1 MRDPE
6 ALQVGP
12 GAVARLRS
20 PILIK
25 TPISLPFPG
34 SGVSYLPPEGG
45 WTSFRVRPI
54 VRDSAAADAVPSP
67 NEGPGSAAGRAGCG
81 GATPEPDFYIDPN
94 SISISRLRSLLPSAR
109 RRMDE
114 LPGPSHRTRLRE
126 GTGKPDQRERLRR
139 GGRGAEPDVLANAV
153 RGLCFIKTIPLPFPG
168 SGVSYLP
175 PEGGWTSFRVRP
187 IVRELPSP
195 SVQERDL

>member
-1 MRDPE
+1 MDELPGPSHREGTPPRRTRCRARMRDPE

-25 TPISLPFPG
+25 TSISFP
-34 SGVSYLPPEGG
+34 S
-45 WTSFRVRPI
+45 
-54 VRDSAAADAVPSP
+54 
-67 NEGPGSAAGRAGCG
+67 PGSAVYYLLWAG
-81 GATPEPDFYIDPN
+81 N
-94 SISISRLRSLLPSAR
+94 SLRVLTIVK
-109 RRMDE
+109 
-114 LPGPSHRTRLRE
+114 G
-126 GTGKPDQRERLRR
+126 LRR

-153 RGLCFIKTIPLPFPG
+153 RALCFIKTISLPFPG

-195 SVQERDL
+195 CVQERDL

>member
-1 MRDPE
+1 MDELPGPSHREGTPPRRTRCRARMRDPE

-54 VRDSAAADAVPSP
+54 VRELPSP
-67 NEGPGSAAGRAGCG
+67 CVQERDPEALQVGPGAVA
-81 GATPEPDFYIDPN
+81 
-94 SISISRLRSLLPSAR
+94 RLRSPIL
-109 RRMDE
+109 
-114 LPGPSHRTRLRE
+114 
-126 GTGKPDQRERLRR
+126 
-139 GGRGAEPDVLANAV
+139 
-153 RGLCFIKTIPLPFPG
+153 IKTSISFPFPG

-187 IVRELPSP
+187 IVRELPGP
-195 SVQERDL
+195 SHRTRLREGTGKPDQWDGLRRGGRGAEPE